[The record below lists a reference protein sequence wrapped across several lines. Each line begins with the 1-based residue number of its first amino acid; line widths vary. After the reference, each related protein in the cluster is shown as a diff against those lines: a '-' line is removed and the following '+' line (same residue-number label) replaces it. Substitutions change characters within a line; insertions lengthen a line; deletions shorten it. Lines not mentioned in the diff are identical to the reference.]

1 MTDITVPLAR
11 ILAIANTPSMGVAS
25 PEARVLAITYGIA
38 PGIDIPEARVL
49 ATFRKVTP
57 IAIPEARTLAVV
69 KGRGSNPRIR
79 AWTFTLDGHDFYVLQ
94 LGDNGTLVYDL
105 YSEQWT
111 EWMSPGIP
119 VWRAA
124 TGITWT
130 GAAKLGFTQGSAILA
145 GDDTLGLL
153 WLLDPNQP
161 YDDSPSEDTTL
172 QQLAFE
178 RIVQGQVPARGRD
191 VIPCNVVFLTG
202 DNYGITAT
210 DFTPEL
216 DLELSDDGG
225 KTYYSAGPFTNPDVD
240 TVYGWYSLGQI
251 TAPGR
256 LFRITD
262 NGVFRRLDSLDMND
276 DGG

>member
-11 ILAIANTPSMGVAS
+11 ILAIATTPSLGVDVAF
-25 PEARVLAITYGIA
+25 ARTLAITYGIS
-38 PGIDIPEARVL
+38 PGLDVSEARTL

-57 IAIPEARTLAVV
+57 IAVAEARTIAVV
-69 KGRGSNPRIR
+69 KGRGANPRIR
-79 AWTFTLDGHDFYVLQ
+79 IWTFTLDMHDFIVLQ
-94 LGDNGTLVYDL
+94 LGDNGTLVYDFV
-105 YSEQWT
+105 SEQWT
-111 EWMSPGIP
+111 EWMSPGLP
-119 VWRAA
+119 VWRAG

-130 GAAKLGFTQGSAILA
+130 GANRLGFTQGSNIVA

-178 RIVQGQVPARGRD
+178 RIVQGQVPVRGRD
-191 VIPCNVVFLTG
+191 VVPCNVVFLTG

-210 DFTPEL
+210 DFTPA
-216 DLELSDDGG
+216 LELEISDDQGQ
-225 KTYYSAGPFTNPDVD
+225 TYYSAGSFTDPDAD
-240 TVYGWYSLGQI
+240 TVYAWYSLGQI
-251 TAPGR
+251 VAPGR

-262 NGVFRRLDSLDMND
+262 NGVFARIDSLDMND
-276 DGG
+276 NAG